1 MTLPSGMST
10 EFGAKT
16 GIGRLDPTATFI
28 ISILRSDGNA
38 RLKGLSLRL
47 PKVGVEPTWGWRSVS
62 PVARSE

>member
-1 MTLPSGMST
+1 MGTYSTPSSMTLPSGRSRAL
-10 EFGAKT
+10 GLKT

-47 PKVGVEPTWGWRSVS
+47 PKVGVEPTRG
-62 PVARSE
+62 